1 MHFTL
6 QPVKG
11 TGFINRSELLEEMV
25 YELKGTESTIGY
37 ALYGKRRIGKTSILK
52 EVQKRLENEDRIVTV
67 YFSVW
72 DLIEG
77 RLSEFCQKL
86 SMEILDAYRPHIGL
100 KYKTK
105 ELIRTPLALLRKFL
119 DAAEFRIVY
128 DEIEFFLTLEKDA
141 DRNLVVE
148 HAFNLAEKLAE
159 ETGTKC
165 ILLLDEFPSVIELKS
180 GNAMVGEQILRK
192 IRTLFEGW
200 ERTTLCISGSIW
212 STMNLTVL
220 SSASPFYRQLVA
232 KEIGPLERDA
242 VKELLRGNLE
252 IPDAGIEQIYEFSAG
267 IPFYVQ
273 FIGKMLEKRR
283 EVTIEDIEAIEWE
296 FLREEGNLLFRGE
309 FNALGSK
316 ERLVI
321 LQIAK
326 GCHTPKEITTAVKD
340 KVSNVSRFLAYLED
354 KGHIS
359 RREKGYYVLE
369 DPVFER
375 WLGQRQMD
383 V

>member
-11 TGFINRSELLEEMV
+11 TGFINRTEILEEMV
-25 YELKGTESTIGY
+25 CELKEMESTIGY

-67 YFSVW
+67 YLSVW

-77 RLSEFCQKL
+77 RVDEFCQRL
-86 SMEILDAYRPHIGL
+86 SMGIIDAYSPHTGL
-100 KYKTK
+100 KYKAK
-105 ELIRTPLALLRKFL
+105 ELIRTPLAVLRKFL

-128 DEIEFFLTLEKDA
+128 DEIEFFLTLEKEI
-141 DRNLVVE
+141 DRNLLIE

-159 ETGTKC
+159 ETDTKC
-165 ILLLDEFPSVIELKS
+165 ILLLDEFPSIIELKS
-180 GNAMVGEQILRK
+180 DGAMVGEQILRK
-192 IRTLFEGW
+192 IRTLFESW
-200 ERTTLCISGSIW
+200 ERTTLCISGSIR
-212 STMNLTVL
+212 STMNLAVL
-220 SSASPFYRQLVA
+220 SATSPFYRQLVA
-232 KEIGPLERDA
+232 KEIGPLGREA
-242 VKELLRGNLE
+242 VKDLLLGNLE
-252 IPDAGIEQIYEFSAG
+252 ITDEGIEHIYEFSSG

-273 FIGKMLEKRR
+273 FIGKMLEKKG
-283 EVTIEDIEAIEWE
+283 EVTIAEIKEIEDE
-296 FLREEGNLLFRGE
+296 FLREEGDLLFRGE
-309 FNALGSK
+309 FNDLGSK

-321 LQIAK
+321 LQIAE
-326 GCHTPKEITTAVKD
+326 GCHTPRDIAATVAD

-369 DPVFER
+369 DPVFRR
-375 WLGQRQMD
+375 WLGMR
-383 V
+383 

>member
-11 TGFINRSELLEEMV
+11 AGFINRAELLEEMV
-25 YELKGTESTIGY
+25 YELKETESTIGY

-52 EVQKRLENEDRIVTV
+52 EVQKRLENEDGVVTV
-67 YFSVW
+67 YLSVW

-77 RLSEFCQKL
+77 RVDEFCQRL
-86 SMEILDAYRPHIGL
+86 SMGIIDAYRPHTGL

-105 ELIRTPLALLRKFL
+105 ELLGTPLALLRKIL

-128 DEIEFFLTLEKDA
+128 DELEFFLTLEKKI
-141 DRNLVVE
+141 DRNLLIE
-148 HAFNLAEKLAE
+148 RAFNLAEKLAE
-159 ETGTKC
+159 GTDTKC
-165 ILLLDEFPSVIELKS
+165 ILLLDEFPSVIKLKS
-180 GNAMVGEQILRK
+180 EGAMVGEQIIRK
-192 IRTLFEGW
+192 IRTLFEDW
-200 ERTTLCISGSIW
+200 ERTTLCISGSIR

-232 KEIGPLERDA
+232 KEIGPLEREA
-242 VKELLRGNLE
+242 VRELLLGNL
-252 IPDAGIEQIYEFSAG
+252 GITDEGVEQIYEFSSG

-273 FIGKMLEKRR
+273 FIGKMLEKKGK
-283 EVTIEDIEAIEWE
+283 VTIAEIEEIEDE
-296 FLREEGNLLFRGE
+296 FLREEGDLLFKGE
-309 FNALGSK
+309 FNDLSPK

-326 GCHTPKEITTAVKD
+326 GCHTPGEIAATVTD

-369 DPVFER
+369 DPVFGK
-375 WLGQRQMD
+375 WLGMR
-383 V
+383 

>member
-25 YELKGTESTIGY
+25 YELKETESTIGY

-77 RLSEFCQKL
+77 GLSEFCQKL
-86 SMEILDAYRPHIGL
+86 SMGVLDAYRPHTGL

-159 ETGTKC
+159 ETDTKC

-192 IRTLFEGW
+192 IRTLFESW
-200 ERTTLCISGSIW
+200 ERTTLCISGSIR

-232 KEIGPLERDA
+232 KEIGPLEREA
-242 VKELLRGNLE
+242 VRELLLGNLE
-252 IPDAGIEQIYEFSAG
+252 ITDAGIEQIYEFSTG

-273 FIGKMLEKRR
+273 FIGKMLENKG
-283 EVTIEDIEAIEWE
+283 EVTIEDIEEVEWE
-296 FLREEGNLLFRGE
+296 FLREEGNLLFKGE

-326 GCHTPKEITTAVKD
+326 GCHTPKEIATAVKD

-375 WLGQRQMD
+375 WLGQGQMD